1 MLLYI
6 LEDSKI
12 IGSETVKFAVFSAI
26 LEDKGL
32 VDVYI
37 NNDNQATEAMWQKW
51 NIGRGSFVALIK
63 VSFNEKERT
72 MKGYLS
78 SAKVIILNSFIFINF
93 LFSFVDKKVILRK
106 WYSRGELISVPVVL

>member
-72 MKGYLS
+72 MKGYLRALGQGNYIKFFYS
-78 SAKVIILNSFIFINF
+78 YKFSILFC
-93 LFSFVDKKVILRK
+93 
-106 WYSRGELISVPVVL
+106 